1 VSDDGRK
8 TTAKLKTS
16 GGEQFVLLPAGFR
29 LGMRNVEVVP
39 EGNEVILR
47 KVPARKGVYRRG
59 RKRLVA
65 RDGLR
70 AVE

>member
-1 VSDDGRK
+1 VPDNSRK
-8 TTAKLKTS
+8 TTAKVKTS

-29 LGMRNVEVVP
+29 VGMRNVEIVR

-47 KVPARKGVYRRG
+47 KVLGRKGDYRRG
-59 RKRLVA
+59 SKRLVV

>member
-1 VSDDGRK
+1 VPDDSRK

-29 LGMRNVEVVP
+29 LGMRDVEIVR

-47 KVPARKGVYRRG
+47 AIPVRKGDYRRG
-59 RKRLVA
+59 SKRLVV